1 VQRFGGAINLNLH
14 FHSLVMDGVYY
25 EDENKRLRFQRLPP
39 PTDGEVARVTACIVK
54 KIQRLLE
61 RRGLGRRTDPG
72 EADPLLRE
80 QPLLAELYSASVQG
94 RIASGPGAG
103 ERLKGVKFEFEMESE
118 GKKAGRCCA
127 DFLGYSLH
135 AAVCIP
141 GKARRQL
148 ENLCRYV
155 ARPAV
160 ATERL
165 SRLPDGRVLYRLRHR
180 WRDGTSH
187 VIFDPLDLIGKLAAL
202 VPPPRFNLVRYHGT
216 LAPSSRWRS
225 SIVPMPPADGE
236 ESGSKN
242 HTGCVLKKGKK
253 DSQVKDDRVQKA
265 GHPRNYS
272 WAELLKRVFNF
283 DVLRCGSCG
292 GRMRILCA
300 INPPPAIK
308 KILDCLGLPSRP
320 PPISP
325 AALRSLQSLN

>member
-1 VQRFGGAINLNLH
+1 VTFVQRFGGAINLNLH
-14 FHSLVMDGVYY
+14 FHSLVMDGVHY

-80 QPLLAELYSASVQG
+80 QPLLAELYSASVRG

-118 GKKAGRCCA
+118 GKKPGRCA
-127 DFLGYSLH
+127 SFSGFSLH
-135 AAVCIP
+135 CNVCIP
-141 GKARRQL
+141 TKARRQL

-160 ATERL
+160 ATERVSKL
-165 SRLPDGRVLYRLRHR
+165 GDGRILYRLRHQ
-180 WRDGTSH
+180 WRDGTSY

-202 VPPPRFNLVRYHGT
+202 VPPPRFNLVRYHGV
-216 LAPSSRWRS
+216 LAPSARWRS
-225 SIVPMPPADGE
+225 SIVPAVSSE
-236 ESGSKN
+236 ASGSLNCPECAVRKEE
-242 HTGCVLKKGKK
+242 KDSKGKK
-253 DSQVKDDRVQKA
+253 PQNPSK

-272 WAELLKRVFNF
+272 WSELLKRVFGY
-283 DVLRCGSCG
+283 DVLKCDWCG

-300 INPPPAIK
+300 INPPEAIK
-308 KILDCLGLPSRP
+308 KILDCLGLPSKP

-325 AALRSLQSLN
+325 AVLASLNY